1 MAELKNQ
8 HYTPR
13 CLLKLFTLNGGD
25 RAINLYAIK
34 ANKLIPGA
42 PAPLSKS
49 Q

>member
-1 MAELKNQ
+1 MAEHKNQ

-42 PAPLSKS
+42 PASLSKS

>member
-1 MAELKNQ
+1 
-8 HYTPR
+8 
-13 CLLKLFTLNGGD
+13 LKLFMLNGGD